1 MQCDALTALR
11 RLEGQYCFDY
21 IFMDPPYGALLE
33 KQALTYLKDSALI
46 RQESR
51 LILEAQLE
59 EDFSYLE
66 SMGYVIEKEK
76 CYKSNKHIFV
86 YREKIK

>member
-1 MQCDALTALR
+1 MLFR
-11 RLEGQYCFDY
+11 S
-21 IFMDPPYGALLE
+21 